1 MNTRPHRAGSAASV
15 AFPRTPTTPGAQSR
29 TPDRRPARDRT
40 ARDHTARNGPA
51 RNRPAP
57 NRTAEEPT

>member
-1 MNTRPHRAGSAASV
+1 MSTRPHRAGSAASV

-40 ARDHTARNGPA
+40 ARNGPA